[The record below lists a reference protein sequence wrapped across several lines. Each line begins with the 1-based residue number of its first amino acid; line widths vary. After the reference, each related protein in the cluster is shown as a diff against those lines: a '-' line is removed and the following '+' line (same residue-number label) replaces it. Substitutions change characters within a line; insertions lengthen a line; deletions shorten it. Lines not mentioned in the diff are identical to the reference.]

1 MTKSRMT
8 YRPDGQGKL
17 VQDQRKSPP
26 AAGSGQRAA
35 GAEAPD
41 KGQAPAQRQRQK
53 KDQALWQGQVLSQE
67 QPKDQPQAKEQM
79 KAREP
84 LQAIAQLQ
92 PKGRLQAEEQKK
104 AKEQLQAVELQPKGQ
119 MKAKDFPLRHGG
131 ARQTGMRKQASLPPD
146 WSPTPAESLSSME
159 FTAEYKAW
167 ESPFQD
173 DIDRLESLIRKEDG
187 RPAGRQLPADAAP
200 ALEKRRAGNTF
211 GAEGLLEAPS
221 LTPDEVQALSTD
233 ERLDGRA
240 ARPGERRSTPLPD
253 PGILSEWP
261 QWPDAEPVS
270 AAGTE
275 LFEGPVI
282 DLDEIRASRKLK
294 SVPARRIESGSAGGS
309 RRGPSWPAVLLSV
322 AGAIATGALFGYIAL
337 ALFAGGSVLPA
348 KDGGAAGNTAS
359 EPASAPAAS
368 PPASGA
374 GSPAVKTESSAGGAP
389 TSAGAAADVQA
400 DWPQTAFSLLQ
411 YGVFS
416 AKDSAAAAASELKA
430 GGLGS
435 ASAKADGGYRVY
447 AGISSKRSGAESLAA
462 SISGTEVY
470 IKEVSL
476 PAAGKF
482 RFAGSERDA
491 KAFGP
496 ATSGLIAQLADMT
509 LASASQAKPGA
520 ADKKAMAEW
529 DKQLASWR
537 QAYAAFRPGVQGKES
552 AAAADS
558 LESAVNLAA
567 KELDAY
573 NAAPSKA
580 RLWTVQSRSMDVFFG
595 QRALIE
601 TLQP

>member
-53 KDQALWQGQVLSQE
+53 KDQALGQGQVLSRE

-146 WSPTPAESLSSME
+146 WSPAPAESLSSME

-322 AGAIATGALFGYIAL
+322 AGAIATGALFGYIAWHSSQAAAFSPPKTAEPPETRL
-337 ALFAGGSVLPA
+337 PSRRPLLRHRLRQAAPVLPPSRRNRQQ
-348 KDGGAAGNTAS
+348 AALRLLPALRRTFRRIGRRRLSACCSTAS
-359 EPASAPAAS
+359 SRPRTAP
-368 PPASGA
+368 P
-374 GSPAVKTESSAGGAP
+374 
-389 TSAGAAADVQA
+389 
-400 DWPQTAFSLLQ
+400 
-411 YGVFS
+411 
-416 AKDSAAAAASELKA
+416 
-430 GGLGS
+430 
-435 ASAKADGGYRVY
+435 R
-447 AGISSKRSGAESLAA
+447 R
-462 SISGTEVY
+462 
-470 IKEVSL
+470 
-476 PAAGKF
+476 
-482 RFAGSERDA
+482 
-491 KAFGP
+491 
-496 ATSGLIAQLADMT
+496 
-509 LASASQAKPGA
+509 
-520 ADKKAMAEW
+520 
-529 DKQLASWR
+529 
-537 QAYAAFRPGVQGKES
+537 RPS
-552 AAAADS
+552 
-558 LESAVNLAA
+558 
-567 KELDAY
+567 
-573 NAAPSKA
+573 
-580 RLWTVQSRSMDVFFG
+580 
-595 QRALIE
+595 
-601 TLQP
+601 

>member
-1 MTKSRMT
+1 M
-8 YRPDGQGKL
+8 
-17 VQDQRKSPP
+17 
-26 AAGSGQRAA
+26 
-35 GAEAPD
+35 
-41 KGQAPAQRQRQK
+41 
-53 KDQALWQGQVLSQE
+53 
-67 QPKDQPQAKEQM
+67 
-79 KAREP
+79 
-84 LQAIAQLQ
+84 
-92 PKGRLQAEEQKK
+92 
-104 AKEQLQAVELQPKGQ
+104 
-119 MKAKDFPLRHGG
+119 
-131 ARQTGMRKQASLPPD
+131 LP
-146 WSPTPAESLSSME
+146 
-159 FTAEYKAW
+159 
-167 ESPFQD
+167 
-173 DIDRLESLIRKEDG
+173 
-187 RPAGRQLPADAAP
+187 
-200 ALEKRRAGNTF
+200 
-211 GAEGLLEAPS
+211 EAPS
-221 LTPDEVQALSTD
+221 LPTDGFPEGPALSTNGLL
-233 ERLDGRA
+233 EGRA
-240 ARPGERRSTPLPD
+240 VRPGERRSPSLPD

-261 QWPDAEPVS
+261 QWPDAERVS

-282 DLDEIRASRKLK
+282 DLDEIRAARKLK

-348 KDGGAAGNTAS
+348 KDGGAAGNTAA

-374 GSPAVKTESSAGGAP
+374 GSPAVNKESSAGGA
-389 TSAGAAADVQA
+389 SAAAGMAADIQA

-447 AGISSKRSGAESLAA
+447 AGISSKRSGAEVLAA
-462 SISGTEVY
+462 AISGTEVY

-482 RFAGSERDA
+482 PFAGSKKDA

-496 ATSGLIAQLADMT
+496 ATSGLIVQLADMT
-509 LASASQAKPGA
+509 MAFAGQAKPGA
-520 ADKKAMAEW
+520 ADKEAMAEW
-529 DKQLASWR
+529 DKQLAAWR
-537 QAYAAFRPGVQGKES
+537 LAYAAFRPGVQGKEA

-558 LESAVNLAA
+558 LESAVDLAA

-573 NAAPSKA
+573 NAAPAKA

-595 QRALIE
+595 QRTLIE